1 MPRTTPEQRKAF
13 ENYDRAARR
22 LSRSQKVKIASVRVA
37 MTLTDGQSIEAEL
50 GELDLETFDLS
61 LTNEA
66 NPAGVVKG
74 VLVYQPTGRGTVR
87 LFAEG
92 TWGERRHMPAKLK
105 GLTLEQQCAM
115 WQLTAN
121 DLEQRAIKV
130 EKRLADL
137 QREVR
142 AALDG
147 LDRDGAPAEILR
159 RALEQSAARL
169 HKRRRSSRKITPKGR
184 R

>member
-13 ENYDRAARR
+13 ELYDRAARR
-22 LSRSQKVKIASVRVA
+22 LARSQKVKIAAVRVA

-61 LTNEA
+61 FTNEA

-74 VLVYQPTGRGTVR
+74 VLVYRPTGRGTVR
-87 LFAEG
+87 LFADG
-92 TWGERRHMPAKLK
+92 TWGERRHTPAN
-105 GLTLEQQCAM
+105 GLTPLERQCGEWQRTAQQ
-115 WQLTAN
+115 
-121 DLEQRAIKV
+121 LEQRAIKV
-130 EKRLADL
+130 ERRLVGL

-159 RALEQSAARL
+159 RALEQGAARL

>member
-13 ENYDRAARR
+13 ELYDRAARR
-22 LSRSQKVKIASVRVA
+22 LARSQKVKIAAVRVA

-61 LTNEA
+61 FTNEA

-74 VLVYQPTGRGTVR
+74 VLVYAPSGDGTIR

-92 TWGERRHMPAKLK
+92 RWGERRHTPAKLK
-105 GLTLEQQCAM
+105 GQTLEQQCAM
-115 WQLTAN
+115 WQRTAQQ
-121 DLEQRAIKV
+121 LEQRSI
-130 EKRLADL
+130 RLE
-137 QREVR
+137 REVR

-159 RALEQSAARL
+159 RALEQRTPHL
-169 HKRRRSSRKITPKGR
+169 HKRRRSTLKITPKRGGR
-184 R
+184 